1 MSWSLIQVG
10 QKTKQNAMSSMVTL
24 AGEEQKRNI
33 ANENLEQQHK
43 QGVAAGVGAGA
54 SVGATIGSAVPGV
67 GTVIGA
73 GVGAVVG
80 GLSAAFF

>member
-10 QKTKQNAMSSMVTL
+10 QKTKQNAMSSMTTV
-24 AGEEQKRNI
+24 ASEEQKRNI

-43 QGVAAGVGAGA
+43 QGVATEVGAGA
-54 SVGATIGSAVPGV
+54 SVGATIGAAVPGV

-73 GVGAVVG
+73 WVVP
-80 GLSAAFF
+80 S